1 MWIPKNIFSVRGV
14 RKQGDGYGIG
24 QPIHNLSV
32 HRFVCV
38 NATGRSMLQKVA

>member
-1 MWIPKNIFSVRGV
+1 MWIPKNIFSVRRV

-32 HRFVCV
+32 HRFMCV
-38 NATGRSMLQKVA
+38 NADVRSMLQNVA